1 MLDEKEQEKPQ
12 EEEESYSFLQETIK
26 PKKISR
32 KMLIQQFVRIAL
44 YGLIFGGVASLGFF
58 AVKPAAQRWLKG
70 KPETV
75 TIPEDDTPSGQEDAA
90 AGNQNDPVDQTLSKE
105 NYEEILKSMYQA
117 VKEAK
122 KGVVSVSAASEE
134 EDWDAEATGITSSVS
149 GVITADN
156 GQELLIFAS
165 ESVCKDAEEWQVEFV
180 DGTSYKASV
189 KSRDKNSGF
198 AVFSV
203 AKNELSDTTWNAIH
217 VAELGNSNLA
227 AQGDGVIAL
236 GNTLGYEDGVSY
248 GIISSTEYQQKF
260 RDGEC
265 GVIGT
270 DISGSDG
277 ATGILFNMDGEVI
290 GMISDDIWEDKGD
303 HTVNA
308 YAISD
313 LKSRIQLM
321 ANGGSVPYIGIYG
334 TTVTGELQQNEGMP
348 SGLYV
353 IEVDPDSPAMA
364 AGIQSGDIIWQVSGE
379 SVSSMS
385 SYEKAVL
392 EEKSDAVIRV
402 KGKRKGADG
411 YVDLDFTVNVGDK
424 K

>member
-1 MLDEKEQEKPQ
+1 M
-12 EEEESYSFLQETIK
+12 
-26 PKKISR
+26 
-32 KMLIQQFVRIAL
+32 
-44 YGLIFGGVASLGFF
+44 
-58 AVKPAAQRWLKG
+58 
-70 KPETV
+70 
-75 TIPEDDTPSGQEDAA
+75 
-90 AGNQNDPVDQTLSKE
+90 
-105 NYEEILKSMYQA
+105 
-117 VKEAK
+117 
-122 KGVVSVSAASEE
+122 
-134 EDWDAEATGITSSVS
+134 
-149 GVITADN
+149 
-156 GQELLIFAS
+156 
-165 ESVCKDAEEWQVEFV
+165 
-180 DGTSYKASV
+180 
-189 KSRDKNSGF
+189 
-198 AVFSV
+198 
-203 AKNELSDTTWNAIH
+203 AKNELSDATWNAIH

-321 ANGGSVPYIGIYG
+321 ANGESVPYIGIYG

>member
-1 MLDEKEQEKPQ
+1 M
-12 EEEESYSFLQETIK
+12 
-26 PKKISR
+26 
-32 KMLIQQFVRIAL
+32 
-44 YGLIFGGVASLGFF
+44 
-58 AVKPAAQRWLKG
+58 
-70 KPETV
+70 
-75 TIPEDDTPSGQEDAA
+75 
-90 AGNQNDPVDQTLSKE
+90 
-105 NYEEILKSMYQA
+105 
-117 VKEAK
+117 
-122 KGVVSVSAASEE
+122 
-134 EDWDAEATGITSSVS
+134 
-149 GVITADN
+149 
-156 GQELLIFAS
+156 
-165 ESVCKDAEEWQVEFV
+165 
-180 DGTSYKASV
+180 
-189 KSRDKNSGF
+189 
-198 AVFSV
+198 
-203 AKNELSDTTWNAIH
+203 
-217 VAELGNSNLA
+217 
-227 AQGDGVIAL
+227 IAL

-321 ANGGSVPYIGIYG
+321 ANGESVPYIGIYG

-364 AGIQSGDIIWQVSGE
+364 AGIQSGILSGRFPVSQFP
-379 SVSSMS
+379 V
-385 SYEKAVL
+385 
-392 EEKSDAVIRV
+392 
-402 KGKRKGADG
+402 
-411 YVDLDFTVNVGDK
+411 
-424 K
+424 

>member
-1 MLDEKEQEKPQ
+1 M
-12 EEEESYSFLQETIK
+12 
-26 PKKISR
+26 R
-32 KMLIQQFVRIAL
+32 KN
-44 YGLIFGGVASLGFF
+44 G
-58 AVKPAAQRWLKG
+58 RW
-70 KPETV
+70 
-75 TIPEDDTPSGQEDAA
+75 
-90 AGNQNDPVDQTLSKE
+90 N
-105 NYEEILKSMYQA
+105 
-117 VKEAK
+117 
-122 KGVVSVSAASEE
+122 
-134 EDWDAEATGITSSVS
+134 
-149 GVITADN
+149 
-156 GQELLIFAS
+156 F
-165 ESVCKDAEEWQVEFV
+165 
-180 DGTSYKASV
+180 

-203 AKNELSDTTWNAIH
+203 AKNELSDATWNAIH